1 MGDAQHMSTSTKILR
16 AIEPIIYAKPT
27 LTMTILVLLT
37 IFFGFTASKIKP
49 DAGYDKSIPLE
60 HPYMQVLKQYQA
72 DFGGANN
79 VLVAL
84 IQKPGKGE
92 IYNEAFLASLKQAT
106 DEVFFLPGVDRS
118 RVSSL
123 FTPDVRFVEVVEGGF
138 KGGNVI
144 PAEYAPTPEMF
155 QLVKGNT
162 QKGGHVG
169 RFTTKDQTGA
179 MIFSELLE
187 VDPVTGQKLDYAAV
201 AEILEDKVRGRF
213 VSPKKY
219 IYKLTADICQKP
231 DVVAPPPPPAAGA
244 EAADAAATAA
254 PPPPVEAPETCVKA
268 GTQVWE
274 RFGQPT
280 GLAAAVDKGKPI
292 TYKFK
297 PEGQDNELVFTIKK
311 SQMTYETVDNPQ
323 YNPDVDVHILGFAKV
338 VGDIIEELIPVVGF
352 FLLTLVMTQLLL
364 WAYLGSFKLALLP
377 LVSSITAVVWEF
389 GLLKLFGKGLDPF
402 AILVPFLILSISV
415 SHGVQYCNA
424 WVGEIANNGRNSF
437 DASVETWRRLAIYG
451 TMAILTGVV
460 GFALIG
466 LIPIDIIR
474 EMALNACL
482 GMFAIV
488 ITNKI
493 MMPIMLTW
501 IDVGDPK
508 AFKEKQEQRDSIFD
522 PLWKLLSYMVLPKP
536 AITAI
541 LVAGLL
547 LGWSLWKGKE
557 LQVGDSQAGVP
568 ELLPDSRYNK
578 DTAAVTANFSIGT
591 DVLKVIAETDPEA
604 CVKYSV
610 MEQIDRFGWRMD
622 NTEGVQSTI
631 SLPWAARQVNMAFS
645 EAAPKFK
652 VLPQNQFT
660 MVQAIT
666 PIPTSSGLLNSNCS
680 AMAVFIFTKDHK
692 ASTLHR
698 IVEEVGRYNEEND
711 KEFYETNTAVNPE
724 YCEGKAVAR
733 RDVGNARVAL
743 QKYTEKLKK
752 KNPGIGDEAI
762 NNDEGF
768 KKLQADIDGGKEKLA
783 AMDKACPVHF
793 ALASA
798 QVGVMAATNE
808 EVHRLEKPILYIVYA
823 GIIVCVFLSF
833 FEWQSIVAIMLPLAL
848 VSWMAYAV
856 MAVLGIGMKTATLPV
871 VALAAGVGVDYG
883 IYIYA
888 TFADALAAGY
898 QRQAGYFKTL
908 KLTGKAVAFT
918 GLTLSIGVATW
929 LWSGLQ
935 FQRDMGKLLVFMF
948 TANMFG
954 ALLLLP
960 AIASF
965 ILTPKKLA
973 PGEEPVFKPRH

>member
-1 MGDAQHMSTSTKILR
+1 MGDATNMSTSTKILR
-16 AIEPIIYAKPT
+16 AIEPLIYAKPR
-27 LTMTILVLLT
+27 LTMTILVVLT

-144 PAEYAPTPEMF
+144 PAEYAPTQEMF
-155 QLVKGNT
+155 GLVKGNT

-187 VDPVTGQKLDYAAV
+187 VDPVSGEKLDYAAV

-213 VSPKKY
+213 TSPKKY
-219 IYKLTADICQKP
+219 LYKLNADLCQTP
-231 DVVAPPPPPAAGA
+231 EVVAAPAPPAAA
-244 EAADAAATAA
+244 EGTEPA
-254 PPPPVEAPETCVKA
+254 PASPPAEPQQTCIKA

-280 GLAAAVDKGKPI
+280 GLAAVVDKGKPI

-297 PEGQDNELVFTIKK
+297 PEGQDNEVVFSIKK
-311 SQMTYETVDNPQ
+311 AQMSFEMVDNPQ
-323 YNPDVDVHILGFAKV
+323 YNPDIDVHILGFAKV
-338 VGDIIEELIPVVGF
+338 VGDIIEELVPVVGF

-415 SHGVQYCNA
+415 SHGVQYCNS

-488 ITNKI
+488 VTNKV

-508 AFKEKQEQRDSIFD
+508 VFKEKQEQRDSIFD
-522 PLWKLLSYMVLPKP
+522 PLWKLLSNMVLVKP

-541 LVAGLL
+541 LISGLL

-568 ELLPDSRYNK
+568 ELLPDSRYNN
-578 DTAAVTANFSIGT
+578 DTAAVTANFAIGT
-591 DVLKVIAETDPEA
+591 DVMKVIAETDPEA

-622 NTEGVQSTI
+622 NTEGIQSTI

-666 PIPTSSGLLNSNCS
+666 PIPTSSGLLNANCS

-692 ASTLHR
+692 ASTLER
-698 IVEEVGRYNEEND
+698 IVQEVGKYNEQNSA
-711 KEFYETNTAVNPE
+711 EFYETNKDVNPE
-724 YCEGKAVAR
+724 YCATKADAR

-743 QKYTEKLKK
+743 QKYTERMKK
-752 KNPGIGDEAI
+752 NNPGIGDEAMNADKGI
-762 NNDEGF
+762 I
-768 KKLQADIDGGKEKLA
+768 KLNEEIEAAKTNLA
-783 AMDKACPVHF
+783 GMDKFCPVNF

-888 TFADALAAGY
+888 TFADALAAGFK
-898 QRQAGYFKTL
+898 RQAAYNKTL

-918 GLTLSIGVATW
+918 GLTLSLGVLTW

-948 TANMFG
+948 MANMFG

-965 ILTPKKLA
+965 ILKPKELA

>member
-1 MGDAQHMSTSTKILR
+1 MGDAQHMSTTTKILR
-16 AIEPIIYAKPT
+16 AIEPLIYAKRW
-27 LTMTILVLLT
+27 LTMGILLVLT
-37 IFFGFTASKIKP
+37 AMFAVIASKIKP
-49 DAGYDKSIPLE
+49 DAGFDKSIPLE

-123 FTPDVRFVEVVEGGF
+123 FTPDVRYVEVVEGGF

-144 PAEYAPTPEMF
+144 PAEYAPTPDMF
-155 QLVKGNT
+155 ALVKGNT

-187 VDPVTGQKLDYAAV
+187 VDPVTGEKLDYAAV

-219 IYKLTADICQKP
+219 LYKLNT
-231 DVVAPPPPPAAGA
+231 DVGPL
-244 EAADAAATAA
+244 
-254 PPPPVEAPETCVKA
+254 KA
-268 GTQVWE
+268 GTPVWE

-280 GLAAAVDKGKPI
+280 GLAALVDKGKPI
-292 TYKFK
+292 TYKYK
-297 PEGQDNELVFTIKK
+297 PEGEDNEQVIVIQK
-311 SQMTYETVDNPQ
+311 SQMTFETVDNPQ
-323 YNPDVDVHILGFAKV
+323 YNPNVDVHILGFAKV

-377 LVSSITAVVWEF
+377 LVCSITAVIWEF

-424 WVGEIANNGRNSF
+424 WVGEISNNGRNSF
-437 DASVETWRRLAIYG
+437 DASVETWRRLAVYG

-493 MMPIMLTW
+493 MMPIWLTW

-508 AFKEKQEQRDSIFD
+508 EFARKQEQRDAVFD
-522 PLWKLLSYMVLPKP
+522 PLWKMLSNMVLVKP
-536 AITAI
+536 AVIAI
-541 LVAGLL
+541 LIAGLL

-568 ELLPDSRYNK
+568 ELLPDSRYNN
-578 DTAAVTANFSIGT
+578 DTAAVTANFAIGT
-591 DVLKVIAETDPEA
+591 DVMKVIAETDPEA
-604 CVKYSV
+604 CVKFSV
-610 MEQIDRFGWRMD
+610 MDQIDRFGWRMD

-631 SLPWAARQVNMAFS
+631 SLPWAAKQVNMAFS

-666 PIPTSSGLLNSNCS
+666 PIPTSSGLLNANCS
-680 AMAVFIFTKDHK
+680 AMAVFVFTKDHK
-692 ASTLHR
+692 ASTLER
-698 IVEEVGRYNEEND
+698 IVQEVGRFNVENSA
-711 KEFYETNTAVNPE
+711 EFYETNSDVNPQ
-724 YCEGKAVAR
+724 YCAAKADAR
-733 RDVGNARVAL
+733 RTVGNARVAL
-743 QKYTEKLKK
+743 QKHTEKLKK

-762 NNDEGF
+762 NADAGVVALN
-768 KKLQADIDGGKEKLA
+768 ADIDGAKEKLT
-783 AMDKACPVHF
+783 AMDKACPVNF

-898 QRQAGYFKTL
+898 QRQAAYFKTL

-918 GLTLSIGVATW
+918 GLTLSIGVLTW

-948 TANMFG
+948 MANMFG

-965 ILTPKKLA
+965 ILEPKKLA

>member
-1 MGDAQHMSTSTKILR
+1 MSDTQGMSRSTKILR
-16 AIEPIIYAKPT
+16 AIEPLIYAKRW
-27 LTMTILVLLT
+27 LTMSILLVL
-37 IFFGFTASKIKP
+37 TALLAVVASHMKP

-92 IYNEAFLASLKQAT
+92 IYNEQFLKSLKDAT

-144 PAEYAPTPEMF
+144 PAEYQPTPEMF
-155 QLVKGNT
+155 QLVKGNVN
-162 QKGGHVG
+162 KGGHVG

-187 VDPVTGQKLDYAAV
+187 VDPVTGEKLDYADV
-201 AEILEDKVRGRF
+201 AEKLEDKVRGRF
-213 VSPKKY
+213 TNPKMY
-219 IYKLTADICQKP
+219 RYTLNTDICVKP
-231 DVVAPPPPPAAGA
+231 PTPTVAEGQ
-244 EAADAAATAA
+244 
-254 PPPPVEAPETCVKA
+254 EAPKVEDVCLKA
-268 GTQVWE
+268 GTPVWD
-274 RFGQPT
+274 RFVMPT
-280 GLAAAVDKGKPI
+280 GLAGMVDRIKPYS
-292 TYKFK
+292 YKYK
-297 PEGQDNELVFTIKK
+297 PDGLDVPVEFQIGR
-311 SQMTYETVDNPQ
+311 SQMSYETIDNPQ

-377 LVSSITAVVWEF
+377 LVCSITAVIWEF

-402 AILVPFLILSISV
+402 AILVPFLILAVSV

-424 WVGEIANNGRNSF
+424 WVGEITQNNRNSF
-437 DASVETWRRLAIYG
+437 DASLQTWRRLAIYG
-451 TMAILTGVV
+451 TMAIMTDVV

-474 EMALNACL
+474 EMALNATL
-482 GMFAIV
+482 GMFAII

-493 MMPIMLTW
+493 MMPIWLTW
-501 IDVGDPK
+501 IDIGDTK
-508 AFKEKQEQRDSIFD
+508 VFAAKQDKRDAIFD
-522 PLWKLLSYMVLPKP
+522 PLWRLMSNMVNFKP
-536 AITAI
+536 AVIAI
-541 LVAGLL
+541 LIGGLL

-591 DVLKVIAETDPEA
+591 DVMKVIAETEPDS
-604 CVKYSV
+604 SV
-610 MEQIDRFGWRMD
+610 DYETMEQVDRFGWRLD

-631 SLPWAARQVNMAFS
+631 SLPWAARQVNLAFS
-645 EAAPKFK
+645 EASPKFK
-652 VLPQNQFT
+652 VLPRNRFSL
-660 MVQAIT
+660 VQATT
-666 PIPTSSGLLNSNCS
+666 PIPTSSGLLNANSS
-680 AMAVFIFTKDHK
+680 ALAVFVFTKDHK
-692 ASTLHR
+692 ASTLER
-698 IVEEVGRYNEEND
+698 IVEEVGRFNQENS
-711 KEFYETNTAVNPE
+711 EAFYETHPGVDAK
-724 YCEGKAVAR
+724 YCAEKADAR
-733 RDVGNARVAL
+733 REVGNAKVEL
-743 QKYTEKLKK
+743 QKYTDNLKK
-752 KNPGIGDEAI
+752 SHPGIGDEAI
-762 NNDEGF
+762 NNDEGVKTRLAKIDSSKDAF
-768 KKLQADIDGGKEKLA
+768 AKL
-783 AMDKACPVHF
+783 DKVCPVNF

-798 QVGVMAATNE
+798 QVGVMAATNQ
-808 EVHRLEKPILYIVYA
+808 EVHRLEKPILYIVYV
-823 GIIVCVFLSF
+823 GIIICVYLSF

-848 VSWMAYAV
+848 VSFMAYAV
-856 MAVLGIGMKTATLPV
+856 MAILGIGMKVATLPV
-871 VALAAGVGVDYG
+871 VALAAGIGVDYG

-888 TFADALAAGY
+888 TYADAAAAGY
-898 QRQAGYFKTL
+898 KPMEAYFKTL

-918 GLTLSIGVATW
+918 GITLGFGVATW

-954 ALLLLP
+954 ALLILP

-965 ILTPKKLA
+965 IVKIKPLK
-973 PGEEPVFKPRH
+973 PGEVPVFKPRH

>member
-213 VSPKKY
+213 ISPKKY
-219 IYKLTADICQKP
+219 VYKLTADICQKP

-274 RFGQPT
+274 RFSQPT

-508 AFKEKQEQRDSIFD
+508 TFKEKQEQRDSIFD

-547 LGWSLWKGKE
+547 LGWSLWK
-557 LQVGDSQAGVP
+557 
-568 ELLPDSRYNK
+568 
-578 DTAAVTANFSIGT
+578 
-591 DVLKVIAETDPEA
+591 
-604 CVKYSV
+604 
-610 MEQIDRFGWRMD
+610 
-622 NTEGVQSTI
+622 
-631 SLPWAARQVNMAFS
+631 
-645 EAAPKFK
+645 
-652 VLPQNQFT
+652 
-660 MVQAIT
+660 
-666 PIPTSSGLLNSNCS
+666 
-680 AMAVFIFTKDHK
+680 
-692 ASTLHR
+692 
-698 IVEEVGRYNEEND
+698 
-711 KEFYETNTAVNPE
+711 
-724 YCEGKAVAR
+724 
-733 RDVGNARVAL
+733 
-743 QKYTEKLKK
+743 
-752 KNPGIGDEAI
+752 
-762 NNDEGF
+762 
-768 KKLQADIDGGKEKLA
+768 GKEKLA

>member
-1 MGDAQHMSTSTKILR
+1 MADAQKMSTSTKILR
-16 AIEPIIYAKPT
+16 AIEPVIYAKRW
-27 LTMTILVLLT
+27 LTMGILVALT
-37 IFFGFTASKIKP
+37 VFFAIVASGIKP
-49 DAGYDKSIPLE
+49 DAGYDKSIPLN

-84 IQKPGKGE
+84 IQKEGKGE
-92 IYNEAFLASLKQAT
+92 IYNEKFLTALKQAT

-123 FTPDVRFVEVVEGGF
+123 FTPDVRYVEVVEGGF

-155 QLVKGNT
+155 ALVKGNT

-213 VSPKKY
+213 MSPKKY
-219 IYKLTADICQKP
+219 LYKLTVDLGP
-231 DVVAPPPPPAAGA
+231 L
-244 EAADAAATAA
+244 
-254 PPPPVEAPETCVKA
+254 KA

-280 GLAAAVDKGKPI
+280 GLAAAVDRGRKI
-292 TYKFK
+292 VYKYK
-297 PEGQDNELVFTIKK
+297 PEGADDTQDIVVKM
-311 SQMTYETVDNPQ
+311 SQMSYETVDNPQ
-323 YNPDVDVHILGFAKV
+323 YNPDIDVHILGFAKV

-377 LVSSITAVVWEF
+377 LVCSITAVVWEF

-424 WVGEIANNGRNSF
+424 WVGEISQNRRNSF

-451 TMAILTGVV
+451 TMAIITGVV

-474 EMALNACL
+474 EMSLNACL

-501 IDVGDPK
+501 IDVGDPVVF
-508 AFKEKQEQRDSIFD
+508 ARKQEQRDAIFD
-522 PLWKLLSYMVLPKP
+522 PLWKLLSNMVRLKP

-541 LVAGLL
+541 LIAGIL
-547 LGWSLWKGKE
+547 LGWGLWKGQE
-557 LQVGDSQAGVP
+557 LKVGDSQAGVP

-591 DVLKVIAETDPEA
+591 DVMKVIAETDPEA

-631 SLPWAARQVNMAFS
+631 SLPWAAKQVNMAFS

-692 ASTLHR
+692 AQTLER
-698 IVEEVGRYNEEND
+698 IVDEVGRFNEED
-711 KEFYETNTAVNPE
+711 AAEFYQTNTDVNPK
-724 YCEGKAVAR
+724 YCEAKSDAR
-733 RDVGNARVAL
+733 RAVGNARVDL
-743 QKYTEKLKK
+743 QKYTETLKK
-752 KNPGIGDEAI
+752 SHPGIGDAAM
-762 NNDEGF
+762 NADEGI
-768 KKLQADIDGGKEKLA
+768 KSRNSTIDDSKAKLTAL
-783 AMDKACPVHF
+783 DKSCPVHF

-808 EVHRLEKPILYIVYA
+808 EVHRLEKPILYIVYI
-823 GIIVCVFLSF
+823 GIIICVYLSF

-856 MAVLGIGMKTATLPV
+856 MAVFGIGMKTATLPV

-888 TFADALAAGY
+888 TFADALAAGF
-898 QRQAGYFKTL
+898 QRQAAYFKTL

-918 GLTLSIGVATW
+918 GLTLSFGVTTW
-929 LWSGLQ
+929 LFSGLQ

-948 TANMFG
+948 IANMFG

-965 ILTPKKLA
+965 ILKPKELA

>member
-1 MGDAQHMSTSTKILR
+1 MGDAQQMSTSTKILR
-16 AIEPIIYAKPT
+16 AIEPLIYAKRW
-27 LTMTILVLLT
+27 LTMSILLVL
-37 IFFGFTASKIKP
+37 TAYFAVVASTIKP
-49 DAGYDKSIPLE
+49 DAGFDKSIPLE

-92 IYNEAFLASLKQAT
+92 IYNESFLASLKQAT

-123 FTPDVRFVEVVEGGF
+123 FTPDVRYVEVVEGGF

-144 PAEYAPTPEMF
+144 PAEYSPTPEMF
-155 QLVKGNT
+155 GLVKGNT

-187 VDPVTGQKLDYAAV
+187 VDPVTGEKLDYAAV

-213 VSPKKY
+213 MSPKKY
-219 IYKLTADICQKP
+219 IYKLNT
-231 DVVAPPPPPAAGA
+231 DVGPL
-244 EAADAAATAA
+244 
-254 PPPPVEAPETCVKA
+254 KA
-268 GTQVWE
+268 GTPVWE

-280 GLAAAVDKGKPI
+280 GLAALVDKGKPI
-292 TYKFK
+292 VFKYKA
-297 PEGQDNELVFTIKK
+297 EGEDNTQDIVIKK
-311 SQMTYETVDNPQ
+311 SQMTFETIDNPQ

-377 LVSSITAVVWEF
+377 LVCSITAVIWEF

-424 WVGEIANNGRNSF
+424 WVGEISNNGRNSF

-493 MMPIMLTW
+493 MMPIWLTW

-508 AFKEKQEQRDSIFD
+508 EFARKQEQRDAVFD
-522 PLWKLLSYMVLPKP
+522 PLWKLLSNMVLMKP
-536 AITAI
+536 AIIAI
-541 LVAGLL
+541 LISGLL

-568 ELLPDSRYNK
+568 ELLPDSRYNN
-578 DTAAVTANFSIGT
+578 DTAAVTANFAIGT

-666 PIPTSSGLLNSNCS
+666 PIPTSSGLLNANCS
-680 AMAVFIFTKDHK
+680 AMAVFVFTKDHK
-692 ASTLHR
+692 ASTLER
-698 IVEEVGRYNEEND
+698 IVNEVNKFNDEND
-711 KEFYETNTAVNPE
+711 AEFYETNPDVNPE
-724 YCEGKAVAR
+724 YCAGKADAR
-733 RDVGNARVAL
+733 RAVGVSRVSL
-743 QKYTEKLKK
+743 QKYTEQLKK
-752 KNPGIGDEAI
+752 KTPGIGDEAI
-762 NNDEGF
+762 NNDEGV
-768 KKLQADIDGGKEKLA
+768 KSLVAEIDSNKEKLA
-783 AMDKACPVHF
+783 ALDKACPVHF

-823 GIIVCVFLSF
+823 GIIICVFLSF

-898 QRQAGYFKTL
+898 KRQAAYFKTL

-918 GLTLSIGVATW
+918 GLTLSLGVLTW

-948 TANMFG
+948 MANMFG

-965 ILTPKKLA
+965 ILKPKELA

>member
-1 MGDAQHMSTSTKILR
+1 MGDAQQMSTSTKILR
-16 AIEPIIYAKPT
+16 AIEPIIYAKRW
-27 LTMTILVLLT
+27 LTMGILLVLT
-37 IFFGFTASKIKP
+37 AFFAVVASTIKP
-49 DAGYDKSIPLE
+49 DAGFDKSIPLE

-79 VLVAL
+79 VLVAM
-84 IQKPGKGE
+84 IQKEGKGE
-92 IYNEAFLASLKQAT
+92 IYNANFLASLKQAT

-123 FTPDVRFVEVVEGGF
+123 FTPDVRYVEVVEGGF

-155 QLVKGNT
+155 GLVKGNT

-187 VDPVTGQKLDYAAV
+187 VDPVTGEKLDYAAV
-201 AEILEDKVRGRF
+201 AQILEDKVRGRF
-213 VSPKKY
+213 MSPKKY
-219 IYKLTADICQKP
+219 IYKLTT
-231 DVVAPPPPPAAGA
+231 DVGPL
-244 EAADAAATAA
+244 
-254 PPPPVEAPETCVKA
+254 KA
-268 GTQVWE
+268 GTPVWE

-280 GLAAAVDKGKPI
+280 GLAAAVDKGRKI
-292 TYKFK
+292 VYKYK
-297 PEGQDNELVFTIKK
+297 PEGDDNTQDIVVKM
-311 SQMTYETVDNPQ
+311 SQMSYETVDNPQ

-377 LVSSITAVVWEF
+377 LVCSITAVIWEF

-424 WVGEIANNGRNSF
+424 WVGEIAQNGRNSF

-451 TMAILTGVV
+451 TMAIMTGVV

-493 MMPIMLTW
+493 MMPIWLTW
-501 IDVGDPK
+501 IDVGDPVEFAK
-508 AFKEKQEQRDSIFD
+508 KQEQRDAIFD
-522 PLWKLLSYMVLPKP
+522 PLWKLLSNMVLMRP
-536 AITAI
+536 AIIAI
-541 LVAGLL
+541 LISGLL
-547 LGWSLWKGKE
+547 LGWGLWKGKE

-578 DTAAVTANFSIGT
+578 DTAAVTANFAIGT
-591 DVLKVIAETDPEA
+591 DVMKVIAETDPEA

-631 SLPWAARQVNMAFS
+631 SLPWAAKQVNAAFS

-692 ASTLHR
+692 AVTLER
-698 IVEEVGRYNEEND
+698 IVNEVGRFNEENNA
-711 KEFYETNTAVNPE
+711 EFYETNTEVNPK
-724 YCEGKAVAR
+724 YCAEKADAR
-733 RDVGNARVAL
+733 RSVGTARVSL
-743 QKYTEKLKK
+743 QKYTERLKK

-762 NNDEGF
+762 GNDAQVKALGVE
-768 KKLQADIDGGKEKLA
+768 IDAAKEKLA
-783 AMDKACPVHF
+783 AMDKACPVNF

-856 MAVLGIGMKTATLPV
+856 MAVLGIGLKTATLPV

-898 QRQAGYFKTL
+898 QRQAAYFKTL

-918 GLTLSIGVATW
+918 GLTLSLGVATW

-965 ILTPKKLA
+965 ILKPKELA